1 MRMDKIKIRPLML
14 TMPDNTYWSV
24 GENLGKAWGIG
35 SKIKKRK

>member
-24 GENLGKAWGIG
+24 GE
-35 SKIKKRK
+35 IKKRK